1 MKSIKYIFKVLSVIS
16 FTFSLAAC
24 NDEVINESNKSENEF
39 GTIVFTAEAPTTRTS
54 LEADNKVYWN
64 DGDEI
69 VVVPE
74 YGSYI
79 QNLEDYKFTTS
90 IPEQKAPSAEF
101 VGKTIL
107 NKLYYIAF
115 YPFEQCIQIGRSNVG
130 PCIFFNI
137 PQKQIATAG
146 SFAPNTNPAW
156 TRATINP
163 IDNVATDANLQFKN
177 IGALVKITLKGA
189 NNLKSITLTDMN
201 SEIALTGNL
210 QYDMDDNTT
219 PLKTYPGWSSNYKNR
234 VTLEGNFHDATYY
247 MVIAPIKGALSQG
260 FTLTFNRNDGTA
272 YIKKAK
278 EGIITEFAA
287 GETVNLGEIDLSNAD
302 FQPMI
307 TDVDF
312 IAAVEAEGATTNS
325 NFQTFDIGW
334 EKRYGMVPLTE
345 ENKQKIESVILLDVT
360 TKNLSSLEYIPYF
373 KNLYVLSCGDNNLST
388 LNISSLKGL
397 GQLFC
402 YDNNL
407 SSLDVSAL
415 TELTALWCYGN
426 NLKTLDLSKN
436 TNLQILD
443 CRNQKNG
450 VLHLILNKSMQEWWE
465 TTTQCA
471 SWHEGSVEVTYVD

>member
-1 MKSIKYIFKVLSVIS
+1 
-16 FTFSLAAC
+16 
-24 NDEVINESNKSENEF
+24 
-39 GTIVFTAEAPTTRTS
+39 
-54 LEADNKVYWN
+54 
-64 DGDEI
+64 
-69 VVVPE
+69 
-74 YGSYI
+74 
-79 QNLEDYKFTTS
+79 
-90 IPEQKAPSAEF
+90 
-101 VGKTIL
+101 
-107 NKLYYIAF
+107 
-115 YPFEQCIQIGRSNVG
+115 
-130 PCIFFNI
+130 
-137 PQKQIATAG
+137 
-146 SFAPNTNPAW
+146 
-156 TRATINP
+156 
-163 IDNVATDANLQFKN
+163 
-177 IGALVKITLKGA
+177 
-189 NNLKSITLTDMN
+189 MN

-219 PLKTYPGWSSNYKNR
+219 PLKTYPGWSSNYKKR

-278 EGIITEFAA
+278 EGIITELAA
-287 GETVNLGEIDLSNAD
+287 GETVNLGEIDLSYAD

-312 IAAVEAEGATTNS
+312 IAAVESEGAIKNS

-334 EKRYGMVPLTE
+334 EKRYGMIPLTE
-345 ENKQKIESVILLDVT
+345 ENKQKIESVTFLDVT

-436 TNLQILD
+436 TNLQTLD

>member
-1 MKSIKYIFKVLSVIS
+1 MKSMKYIFKALSVIS
-16 FTFSLAAC
+16 FTLSLAAC

-79 QNLEDYKFTTS
+79 QDLENYKFTTS
-90 IPEQKAPSAEF
+90 IPQQKAPNAEF

-156 TRATINP
+156 TRATISP

-189 NNLKSITLTDMN
+189 SNLKSITLTDMN

-278 EGIITEFAA
+278 EGIITELAA

-345 ENKQKIESVILLDVT
+345 ENKQKIESVILLNVID
-360 TKNLSSLEYIPYF
+360 KNLSSLEYISYF
-373 KNLYVLSCGDNNLST
+373 KNLYSLNCAENNLT
-388 LNISSLKGL
+388 T
-397 GQLFC
+397 
-402 YDNNL
+402 
-407 SSLDVSAL
+407 LDVSSL
-415 TELTALWCYGN
+415 TELGALICYHN
-426 NLKTLDLSKN
+426 NLRTLDLSKN
-436 TNLQILD
+436 MNLNSLL
-443 CRNQKNG
+443 CGGQKTG
-450 VLHLILNKSMQEWWE
+450 TLYLILNKSKQEWWE
-465 TTTQCA
+465 TTHA
-471 SWHEGSVEVTYVD
+471 SQEQDVEVTYVD